1 VEHGA
6 GRAREGGMSA
16 PSAAVAAGPRV
27 RRRLRTLVTNPWA
40 RPRFLWVVG
49 IAYVLWMLVPVA
61 TAALFSFNST
71 RSISIWSGFSLRWYL
86 TDPNESV
93 LHDPDL
99 RHAVVQS
106 LKLAT
111 GSVLVAVPIGLAFA
125 LALDKWRGRASGASS
140 FVMMFS
146 FITPEL
152 ILAVS
157 LFLLFLNPFRFIGLG
172 TVPQLL
178 GLGLLAI
185 PYAVIIVRSRLLSLG
200 IELEEAAMDLGASPL
215 QALRRV
221 TLPLLGPAI
230 FASAAII
237 FAFTLDDFV
246 MVKQLAKTGSDQTVA
261 MAIYGAART
270 APSPAVNAIGTLML
284 VASTGV
290 ISVAYLV
297 YRRSVRR
304 QAGSFRAGREA
315 VPV

>member
-1 VEHGA
+1 VI
-6 GRAREGGMSA
+6 
-16 PSAAVAAGPRV
+16 
-27 RRRLRTLVTNPWA
+27 
-40 RPRFLWVVG
+40 G
-49 IAYVLWMLVPVA
+49 IAYVVWTLVPVV

-111 GSVLVAVPIGLAFA
+111 GAVLISVPIGLGFA
-125 LALDKWRGRASGASS
+125 LALDKWRGRGSGSS
-140 FVMMFS
+140 NFVMMFS

-157 LFLLFLNPFRFIGLG
+157 LFLLFLNPFKVIGLG
-172 TVPQLL
+172 TSSQLL

-185 PYAVIIVRSRLLSLG
+185 PYAVIIVRSRLLSMG
-200 IELEEAAMDLGASPL
+200 VDLEEAAMDLGASPL

-221 TLPLLGPAI
+221 TLPLLAPAI

-237 FAFTLDDFV
+237 FAFSLDDFV
-246 MVKQLAKTGSDQTVA
+246 MVKQLAKTGADQTVA

-284 VASTGV
+284 VASTLV
-290 ISVAYLV
+290 IALAYLV

-304 QAGSFRAGREA
+304 QGAGFRADRDA
-315 VPV
+315 LPV

>member
-1 VEHGA
+1 MTVHTATVGA
-6 GRAREGGMSA
+6 APGRRF
-16 PSAAVAAGPRV
+16 RD
-27 RRRLRTLVTNPWA
+27 LLTNPWG
-40 RPRFLWVVG
+40 RPRFLWVIG
-49 IAYVLWMLVPVA
+49 IAYVVWTLVPVV

-111 GSVLVAVPIGLAFA
+111 GAVLISVPIGLGFA
-125 LALDKWRGRASGASS
+125 LALDKWRGRGSGSS
-140 FVMMFS
+140 NFVMMFS

-157 LFLLFLNPFRFIGLG
+157 LFLLFLNPLRIIGLG
-172 TVPQLL
+172 TRSQLL

-200 IELEEAAMDLGASPL
+200 VDLEEAAMDLGASPL

-221 TLPLLGPAI
+221 TLPLLAPAI

-237 FAFTLDDFV
+237 FAFSLDDFV
-246 MVKQLAKTGSDQTVA
+246 MVKQLAKTGADQTVA

-284 VASTGV
+284 VASTMV
-290 ISVAYLV
+290 VTLAYLV
-297 YRRSVRR
+297 YRRSARR
-304 QAGSFRAGREA
+304 SGTRFAADREA
-315 VPV
+315 LPV